1 MSVSRTTLNTKQM
14 FWVSTATVQWV
25 NTWFLVLFLKWLG
38 KQNSKRPNLFFCKNF
53 AFRNDFASSSSK
65 PPAEGVRLISGGN
78 SYLHNLERERWDLSD
93 ESSQQIYPS
102 YSWRGWKWYWRTS
115 GYYRFLPTKAAIPSF
130 CSVGARVERTQW
142 GREEIAMDVPY
153 HGIFFS

>member
-25 NTWFLVLFLKWLG
+25 NTWFLVLFFEMIRKA
-38 KQNSKRPNLFFCKNF
+38 NSTDQTCSFANF

-65 PPAEGVRLISGGN
+65 PPAGGVRKISGGN
-78 SYLHNLERERWDLSD
+78 SYLHNRERERWDLSD
-93 ESSQQIYPS
+93 ESSQQIFPS
-102 YSWRGWKWYWRTS
+102 YSWRGWKWYWRTT
-115 GYYRFLPTKAAIPSF
+115 GYYRFLPTKAEIPSF
-130 CSVGARVERTQW
+130 CSVGARVELTQW
-142 GREEIAMDVPY
+142 GREEIAIDVPY